1 MKNDPRLTPSNGR
14 VACERLRGIVP
25 ADTYVSGAARQV
37 SVPVANLL
45 RAPDG
50 PRDRQLLMGE
60 GLRVLEDREGWSFVQ
75 ADKDRYCGYVR
86 SDYLAER
93 VQPTHWINA
102 PSSHIY
108 EAATFKSRDLYPLS
122 FGSQI
127 TVTEMYARFA
137 ETPLGFVPRQH
148 LSELGEVE
156 RSPAQV
162 ARLFLGT
169 PYLWGG
175 NSRFGIDCSGLIQAS
190 LLACGMECAG
200 DSDLQERSLGRDAT
214 GNPIA
219 GDLLFWK
226 GHVAMLADSKTL
238 IHANAHHMAVVLE
251 GLDVALA
258 RISAQGDG
266 EVTRHVRL

>member
-1 MKNDPRLTPSNGR
+1 MNDPRLTPANGR

-37 SVPVANLL
+37 TVPVANLL

-60 GLRVLEDREGWSFVQ
+60 TLRVLEERNGWSFIQ
-75 ADKDRYCGYVR
+75 ADKDRYCGYLR
-86 SDYLAER
+86 SETLSEIHE
-93 VQPTHWINA
+93 PTHWISA
-102 PSSHIY
+102 PSSHAY
-108 EAATFKSRDLYPLS
+108 EEANFKSRDTLALS
-122 FGSQI
+122 FASQI
-127 TVTEMYARFA
+127 TVTNMQARFA
-137 ETPLGFVPRQH
+137 QTPFGYVPRQH
-148 LSELGEVE
+148 LTAIGEVE

-190 LLACGMECAG
+190 LLACGIPCAG

-226 GHVAMLADSKTL
+226 GHVALLADSKTL

>member
-1 MKNDPRLTPSNGR
+1 MNDPRLTPSNGR

-25 ADTYVSGAARQV
+25 ADRYVSGAACQV
-37 SVPVANLL
+37 LVHVANLL

-50 PRDRQLLMGE
+50 PHDRQLLMGE
-60 GLRVLEDREGWSFVQ
+60 ALRVLEDLDGWSFVQ
-75 ADKDRYCGYVR
+75 AAKDRYCGYVK
-86 SDYLAER
+86 SVLLGEPSE
-93 VQPTHWINA
+93 PTHWVKA

-108 EAATFKSRDLYPLS
+108 EAANFKSRDLHAVS
-122 FGSQI
+122 FASRV
-127 TVTEMYARFA
+127 TVSKMTARFA

-148 LSELGEVE
+148 LSEIGEVE

-190 LLACGMECAG
+190 LLACGMTCAG

-251 GLDVALA
+251 GLDVALS